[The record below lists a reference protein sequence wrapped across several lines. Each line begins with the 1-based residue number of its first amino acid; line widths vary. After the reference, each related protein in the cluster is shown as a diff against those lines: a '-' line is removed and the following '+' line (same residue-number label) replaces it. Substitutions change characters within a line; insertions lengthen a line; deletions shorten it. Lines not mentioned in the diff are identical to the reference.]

1 MQRAPKSTRVFV
13 GKLGTLTK
21 QDLFKECTVHGNIV
35 DFLMKEQYAFV
46 VSSSHPNG
54 VGIRDSRRGGK
65 GHHRPGRQ
73 VPVWNENYCG
83 IR

>member
-21 QDLFKECTVHGNIV
+21 QDLFKECSAHGNIV

-46 VSSSHPNG
+46 VPAQLSKIL
-54 VGIRDSRRGGK
+54 GIRYNCRSREGN
-65 GHHRPGRQ
+65 HRSR
-73 VPVWNENYCG
+73 WKIL
-83 IR
+83 IRN

>member
-1 MQRAPKSTRVFV
+1 MQRASKSTRVFV

-46 VSSSHPNG
+46 VINYPIDRLG
-54 VGIRDSRRGGK
+54 VCYYS
-65 GHHRPGRQ
+65 
-73 VPVWNENYCG
+73 
-83 IR
+83 